1 MNLAKLFEQVLP
13 KRPLQVGDVV
23 ASDGVI
29 CTVELPGGGQLRA
42 RGDIAVGEMVF
53 VRDGVIEG
61 QAPNLPLIAIQI

>member
-23 ASDGVI
+23 ESDGSI
-29 CTVELPGGGQLRA
+29 CTVELPGGGRLRA
-42 RGDIAVGEMVF
+42 RGDMEVGEKVF

-61 QAPNLPLIAIQI
+61 QAPNLPLMSIQI

>member
-29 CTVELPGGGQLRA
+29 CTVELPGGGQLHA
-42 RGDIAVGEMVF
+42 RGDMEVGEKVF

-61 QAPNLPLIAIQI
+61 QAPNLPLLPIQI

>member
-23 ASDGVI
+23 VTDGVI
-29 CTVELPGGGQLRA
+29 ATVQLPGGGRLRA
-42 RGDIAVGEMVF
+42 RGDAEVGQRVF

-61 QAPNLPLIAIQI
+61 LAPAKTLVHIEI